1 MADVKT
7 VPTLAS
13 VASFVAAIEDHQKR
27 ADSDVLLKLLA
38 DITSEQPVMWGPSII
53 GFGRSHYR
61 YASGREGDTFIVG
74 FSLRKQ
80 NLSLYVGGLDRHAA
94 LLERLGNHSV
104 GKGCLYIKRLSDVDL
119 AVLRCLLEVA
129 VKQPRR

>member
-1 MADVKT
+1 
-7 VPTLAS
+7 
-13 VASFVAAIEDHQKR
+13 VAAIEDHQKR

-61 YASGREGDTFIVG
+61 FASAREGDTFIVG
-74 FSLRKQ
+74 FSPRKQ

-119 AVLRCLLEVA
+119 AVLRRLLEVA